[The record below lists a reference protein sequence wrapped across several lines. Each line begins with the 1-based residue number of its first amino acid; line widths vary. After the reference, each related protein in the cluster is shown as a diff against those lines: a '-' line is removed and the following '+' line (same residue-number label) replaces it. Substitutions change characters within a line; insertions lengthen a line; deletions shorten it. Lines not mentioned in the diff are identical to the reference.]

1 MNTQYMDPFVIALET
16 VLTKYGVADIQTG
29 QLQKKENMYIE
40 SDVTAII
47 GLVGNIR
54 GNVAFSLSV
63 DTSKKILTV
72 MMDGEPV
79 PEMGDMARST
89 IGELANMITGTALT
103 LLSKTGTTTDIT
115 PPSVIFGKDV
125 FFILSSVP
133 AIEAIIKTQ
142 LGDVTVN
149 IAFEM

>member
-1 MNTQYMDPFVIALET
+1 MNTQYMDPFVIAVET
-16 VLTKYGVADIQTG
+16 VLTQYGVTDIQTG
-29 QLQKKENMYIE
+29 QLQKKESMDIE
-40 SDVTAII
+40 SDITAII

-79 PEMGDMARST
+79 PEMDDMARST

-103 LLSKTGTTTDIT
+103 LLSKTGITADIT

-133 AIEAIIKTQ
+133 AIETIVKTQ